1 MWYAFLL
8 STQGSMPMIVYV
20 YSEDDEAFVEKNK
33 ALALWPSELQYLPFE
48 KLDTLDTD
56 LVTHLLVTGW
66 VKEIKKV
73 MEMAYR
79 HAIPLGIIPTAKQ
92 KELRR
97 TLDLPLK
104 IEDVI
109 TLALKP
115 AEKKVDLLFCNDI
128 IVLQEVVIGDAP
140 PLDHFDTILK
150 GTSLLDRIK
159 LFWHTLKTV
168 KHLKH
173 SKIRIKD
180 AKENEMTVSAVG
192 MVGIE
197 YNNATFAAKLFSSK
211 LSASDGKLLLVILAP
226 TSIIQYMGYLYQS
239 LVSYITPKN
248 LPRSVG
254 YISSSEIEVDSEH
267 FLSVRIDST
276 EGSKLPVTLTVQQ
289 EILALSVGEKFWEKQ
304 NGTQSS
310 KDTIKIDHLPSDKES
325 ADYLGKAM
333 PLFTHASQEQYTSLF
348 SNLREEGKVNS
359 VYIILLILSTLLAT
373 LGLFVNSASVVI
385 GAMLLA
391 PLMQPIVSLSMGVL
405 RQDSALEINGAKSI
419 FWGVSAVL
427 ATAALLA
434 LLMPIER
441 LTAEMAGRLSPT
453 ILDLFIAIVSGVAAA
468 YVKSNEKILSSLAG
482 VAIAVA
488 LVPPIA
494 VAGIGLGWGDLHMF
508 MMAFLLFVTNL
519 VGIVIA
525 AGVTFMVLGYSPL
538 RVARKGLMTWTLI
551 VALVSLPLY
560 NAFNQIEEDIQIQR
574 TLSNLTFDLKQHTV
588 KLTHVR
594 LIHRPEKDEIRT
606 EVIASG
612 ILSQKEKLILKETIL
627 KSLDKEAEVVVTFRY
642 RL

>member
-1 MWYAFLL
+1 ML
-8 STQGSMPMIVYV
+8 SYCQNKEVYPMIVYV
-20 YSEDDEAFVEKNK
+20 YSEEDMDFVEKNK
-33 ALALWPSELQYLPFE
+33 ALELWPSGLQYLPFE
-48 KLDTLDTD
+48 KLDTLDPAK
-56 LVTHLLVTGW
+56 VTHLLVTGW
-66 VKEIKKV
+66 VKEIKQV
-73 MEMAYR
+73 MEIAYR
-79 HAIPLGIIPTAKQ
+79 NDIPLGIIPTAKQ

-104 IEDVI
+104 NEDVI
-109 TLALKP
+109 ALALTP
-115 AEKKVDLLFCNDI
+115 AEKKLDLLFCNDT

-140 PLDHFDTILK
+140 PLDHFDTVLK
-150 GTSLLDRIK
+150 GTSLFERVK

-173 SKIRIKD
+173 SKIKLKD

-197 YNNATFAAKLFSSK
+197 YNNATFAAKLFSDK
-211 LSASDGKLLLVILAP
+211 LSASDGKLLLVILSP
-226 TSIIQYMGYLYQS
+226 TSILQYMGYLYQS
-239 LVSYITPKN
+239 LVSYMTPKN

-254 YISSSEIEVDSEH
+254 YISSSEIKVDSEH

-276 EGSKLPVTLTVQQ
+276 EGSKLPVTLKVQQ

-304 NGTQSS
+304 NGIQSS

-325 ADYLGKAM
+325 ADYLSKAM

-359 VYIILLILSTLLAT
+359 VYIILLVLSTILAT
-373 LGLFVNSASVVI
+373 FGLFVNSSSVVI

-427 ATAALLA
+427 LTAALLA
-434 LLMPIER
+434 MLTPIES

-508 MMAFLLFVTNL
+508 MMAFLLFITNL

-525 AGVTFMVLGYSPL
+525 AGVTFMILGYSPL
-538 RVARKGLMTWTLI
+538 RVAKKGIMTWMLI
-551 VALVSLPLY
+551 VALVSIPLY
-560 NAFNQIEEDIQIQR
+560 NAFKQMEEDIKTQK
-574 TLSNLTFDLKQHTV
+574 TLSNLVFDLKQHTV

-594 LIHRPEKDEIRT
+594 LIHGPKMDEIRT
-606 EVIASG
+606 EVISSG
-612 ILSQKEKLILKETIL
+612 ILSKKEKQILKETIL
-627 KSLDKEAEVVVTFRY
+627 KSLNKEAEVVVTFRY
-642 RL
+642 QL